1 MQGQDQLECR
11 VVEVSTTCNSTRGC
25 KEHKEKHERIVR
37 YWKRLVR
44 IPIHRRRYRPLQGN
58 RSHDRYAKYKGLPAP
73 KAGVLVSG
81 ALFLVGAVAVAVA
94 AIAQGD
100 FAVYGVYGAL
110 AIALV
115 MFPTAIIFH
124 NFWKET
130 DPQAKQTEMMSF
142 NKDIALAGAALVLA
156 FVFSVINDPSILG

>member
-1 MQGQDQLECR
+1 MDFLETLF
-11 VVEVSTTCNSTRGC
+11 VIGSVLFAFLFIGAGIGHFKATEAMTG
-25 KEHKEKHERIVR
+25 
-37 YWKRLVR
+37 
-44 IPIHRRRYRPLQGN
+44 
-58 RSHDRYAKYKGLPAP
+58 YATYKGLPAP

-81 ALFLVGAVAVAVA
+81 LVFLLGGIAVAVA

-100 FAVYGVYGAL
+100 FAVYGLYGAL

-130 DPQAKQTEMMSF
+130 DPQAKQTEMMNF
-142 NKDIALAGAALVLA
+142 NKDIALAGAALVIA
-156 FVFSVINDPSILG
+156 FVFAVLNDPTIIS

>member
-1 MQGQDQLECR
+1 MKFQLLA
-11 VVEVSTTCNSTRGC
+11 TQHGAAKNTRRNMNALFVIGSVLFAFLFIGAGIGHF
-25 KEHKEKHERIVR
+25 KATEAMT
-37 YWKRLVR
+37 
-44 IPIHRRRYRPLQGN
+44 G
-58 RSHDRYAKYKGLPAP
+58 YAKYKGLPAP

-124 NFWKET
+124 NFWKEI